1 MTVHPA
7 PADHD
12 PSALR
17 SMNASEQELARRL
30 VIYAEA
36 SRGAYAKN
44 TLRAIRSDTSIFL
57 TWCED
62 SGHDYGPPASAE
74 TVAAFVDAMGATRKP
89 ATVSRYIASIDHLHR
104 ALDLQ
109 VPGASNAV
117 RLALRRLRREK
128 GTRQDQAK
136 PLRWV
141 TLDRALRRMGGELI
155 DLRDAALLCLAY
167 DTFAR
172 ASELVA
178 VNTDDVQSDVDGATC
193 YIARSKTDQEGEG
206 SYRFIAPS
214 TYLRII
220 DWMRAAHLEKGDPLF
235 IPLGFAARNDRL
247 GTRDVS
253 EIFRRRCGDRF
264 SAHSTRVGAAQ
275 DAKAAG
281 ASTGAIQQAGGWK
294 SERMVARYTEKLSAT
309 DSAAAI
315 LARVQ
320 GR

>member
-1 MTVHPA
+1 VSDALAVPADQLA
-7 PADHD
+7 PAVLDH
-12 PSALR
+12 
-17 SMNASEQELARRL
+17 RL
-30 VIYAEA
+30 GAYAEM
-36 SRGAYAKN
+36 SRGAYSAN
-44 TLRAIRSDTSIFL
+44 TLRAIRSDTSIFA
-57 TWCED
+57 TWCAETG
-62 SGHDYGPPASAE
+62 SAYGPPASPE
-74 TVAAFVDAMGATRKP
+74 TVAAFVDAMGEIRKP
-89 ATVSRYIASIDHLHR
+89 ATVSRYVASIDHLHR
-104 ALDLQ
+104 ALDLP

-117 RLALRRLRREK
+117 RLALRRLRRSK

-136 PLRWV
+136 ALRW
-141 TLDRALRRMGGELI
+141 TTIQKALDRMGGDLI

-178 VNTDDVQSDVDGATC
+178 VNVGDVQQDVDGATC
-193 YIARSKTDQEGEG
+193 FIAKTKTDQEGEG
-206 SYRFIAPS
+206 DYRFIAAS
-214 TYLRII
+214 TYARIMA
-220 DWMRAAHLEKGDPLF
+220 WVEAAHLDKTDPLF
-235 IPLGFAARNDRL
+235 IPLGFAAKNDRI

-294 SERMVARYTEKLSAT
+294 SERMVSRYTEKLAARE
-309 DSAAAI
+309 SAAAM
-315 LARVQ
+315 LAQVQ